1 MARGNKQMTQ
11 MLDDTAADLRQIIA
25 DLQHKLDE
33 RTAELQ
39 ENQERYALVSQAV
52 AEGIY
57 DWDIENNALW
67 VSPRLIE
74 IFGLQGLSL
83 SSADWNARV
92 HPDDFE
98 DYRAALRYCFKVT
111 TARLAC

>member
-1 MARGNKQMTQ
+1 MTQ
-11 MLDDTAADLRQIIA
+11 VLDDTVADLRQIIA

-39 ENQERYALVSQAV
+39 ENQERSALVSQAV

-83 SSADWNARV
+83 SAADWNARV
-92 HPDDFE
+92 HPDDF
-98 DYRAALRYCFKVT
+98 
-111 TARLAC
+111 